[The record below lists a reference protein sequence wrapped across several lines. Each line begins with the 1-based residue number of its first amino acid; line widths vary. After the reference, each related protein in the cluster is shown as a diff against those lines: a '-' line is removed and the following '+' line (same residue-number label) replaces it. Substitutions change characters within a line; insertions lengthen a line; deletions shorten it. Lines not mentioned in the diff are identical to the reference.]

1 MRHSSSLIETYLAR
15 PAYWLT
21 SSRLVQKVIIIG
33 VGVGVEAA
41 RTGQRR
47 VWLCLQCACREL
59 EYLWFW
65 IWIRPPKWAFVAH
78 LCVCVSATDFA
89 CYGWRPFA
97 GKVCF
102 CFCFWLSSKS
112 LLAVYVGQL
121 GLAHTHSVAFCLLK
135 HWMHLPKNIGHSEHC
150 NSLHLL
156 HLRNCSTRCCLLWLQ
171 LLLLVLCC
179 CCCF

>member
-47 VWLCLQCACREL
+47 VWLWLQCACREL

-78 LCVCVSATDFA
+78 LCVCVCLRLTSLATAEGRLRVRFVFVFVSGLAANRFLLFMLANWVWLIRIRLLFA
-89 CYGWRPFA
+89 C
-97 GKVCF
+97 
-102 CFCFWLSSKS
+102 SSIECICPRI
-112 LLAVYVGQL
+112 LATANTAIL
-121 GLAHTHSVAFCLLK
+121 F
-135 HWMHLPKNIGHSEHC
+135 I
-150 NSLHLL
+150 
-156 HLRNCSTRCCLLWLQ
+156 CCI
-171 LLLLVLCC
+171 
-179 CCCF
+179 